1 MKNQLH
7 HLVFIGYLLMVL
19 WVMFHPLLLP
29 ATPSD
34 TAGLDDIGR
43 GVGESLSNHLT
54 QVFRNY
60 IPSGLGAL
68 IGLVGLLT
76 ARQSKVQNSFMM
88 GLITSVIVLGLTYI
102 IRGA

>member
-19 WVMFHPLLLP
+19 WVMFHPLLFPTLP
-29 ATPSD
+29 YEVE
-34 TAGLDDIGR
+34 GLEDIGR
-43 GVGESLSNHLT
+43 GVGESLSDHLS

-68 IGLVGLLT
+68 ISLVGLLT